1 MDKVHMGRLL
11 ERAIRKKGLNISEVA
26 VALNINRRTLY
37 NWFKQD
43 VLDEHKLKKVTE
55 VIKDGLLLYTTK
67 QTELRITTSE
77 PLTDNDEL
85 YWHEKYTELL
95 DRYSRLIRTK
105 KP

>member
-43 VLDEHKLKKVTE
+43 VLDEHKLTKVSDI
-55 VIKDGLLLYTTK
+55 IKEGLLLYTTRQK
-67 QTELRITTSE
+67 ELRITTSE
-77 PLTDNDEL
+77 PLGDNDEL
-85 YWHEKYTELL
+85 YWHEKYTDLL
-95 DRYSRLIRTK
+95 NRYSRLIKTK